1 MSRDLLGVNRGAV
14 FPGMRNERHVLTAQ
28 FSEAGDLK
36 NMAGEPILRLDKI
49 GKTLGGTEI
58 LRDIDLSVAKGEV
71 ISIVGP
77 SGSGKSTLLR
87 CINYLT
93 PPDRGRVIFDGEPVA
108 APGARPARDGLVR
121 LRRNIGMVFQSFEL
135 FPHLTAI
142 ENITL
147 AQRKVLGISREEAR
161 DRALELLGNV
171 GLLEK
176 AGSYPRHCSGG
187 QQQRIAIARAL
198 AMRPQVML
206 FDEPTSAL
214 DPELGADV
222 LAVMRDVVKAGMTML
237 VVTHEIGFAVEVS
250 DRMIVMADGRVIEEG
265 VPEQVVDRPA
275 HDRAARFFSAIRGR

>member
-1 MSRDLLGVNRGAV
+1 M
-14 FPGMRNERHVLTAQ
+14 EQETLTAHL
-28 FSEAGDLK
+28 SEASDLNK
-36 NMAGEPILRLDKI
+36 KAGEPILRLEKI
-49 GKTLGGTEI
+49 GKTLGGVEI

-87 CINYLT
+87 CINYLA
-93 PPDRGRVIFDGEPVA
+93 PPDKGCVVFDGRPVTTT
-108 APGARPARDGLVR
+108 PGTLPSREKLVE
-121 LRRNIGMVFQSFEL
+121 LRRNIGMVFQNFEL

-147 AQRKVLGISREEAR
+147 AQRKVLGVSADEAN
-161 DRALELLGNV
+161 DRARALLRNV

-198 AMRPQVML
+198 AMQPQVML

-222 LAVMRDVVKAGMTML
+222 LAVMRDVVNAGMTML

-250 DRMIVMADGRVIEEG
+250 DRMIVMADGKVIEEG
-265 VPEQVVDRPA
+265 VPGQVVERPTQE
-275 HDRAARFFSAIRGR
+275 RAARFFSAIRGR